1 MEHLNTLDYLILA
14 FLLWGFIAG
23 FRRGLIMELC
33 TLVGLFLGIWLAIHF
48 SKTAEEWMINSQGL
62 EGAWIKMAAFLAVFV
77 GAYIAFYFLGKALS
91 KAVSLI
97 MLGMINRIAGG
108 IFGMVKMVLFSSV
121 VFMMIKMAGIPL
133 FSKQT
138 ENESSIFKP
147 VHSFAEFLHPKIKD
161 VLPEKIYDTDS
172 NNPSN
177 SEVSSSEIE

>member
-48 SKTAEEWMINSQGL
+48 SKSAEEWMRNTQGL
-62 EGAWIKMAAFLAVFV
+62 EGAWIKMAAFIAVFV
-77 GAYIAFYFLGKALS
+77 GAYIAFYFIGKALS

-108 IFGMVKMVLFSSV
+108 VFGMVKMMLFSSV

-133 FSKQT
+133 FSKQIV
-138 ENESSIFKP
+138 NESSIFKP
-147 VHSFAEFLHPKIKD
+147 VLSFAEFIHPKIKE
-161 VLPEKIYDTDS
+161 VLHEKISDAGSYNQFD
-172 NNPSN
+172 
-177 SEVSSSEIE
+177 SEITQYKVE

>member
-48 SKTAEEWMINSQGL
+48 SKTAEEWMRNSQGL

-77 GAYIAFYFLGKALS
+77 GTYIAFYFLGKALS

-108 IFGMVKMVLFSSV
+108 FFGMVKMMMFSSV
-121 VFMMIKMAGIPL
+121 VFMIIKMAGIPL
-133 FSKQT
+133 FSEQT

-147 VHSFAEFLHPKIKD
+147 VHTFAEFIHPKMKE
-161 VLPEKIYDTDS
+161 VLPEKIYDAGS
-172 NNPSN
+172 NNPID
-177 SEVSSSEIE
+177 SEITKDKVE